1 MQRYMFRYSCVNL
14 NELAFA
20 LSSVKAR
27 GKAEFLRDEGLNL
40 NGGGAGGRNSGN
52 SESEGGGA

>member
-1 MQRYMFRYSCVNL
+1 MEQFEPVLSVDPATGLQRYLFRYSCVNL

-27 GKAEFLRDEGLNL
+27 GK
-40 NGGGAGGRNSGN
+40 
-52 SESEGGGA
+52 